1 MSLGVL
7 LRRGCFLFSNE
18 AQNEEREGEGE
29 SATEER
35 ERERDIYKMSGMVY
49 VVDRVLPEE
58 NRKESEKRFN
68 IPIIYKN
75 QEKKKKQEKMI
86 EHA

>member
-1 MSLGVL
+1 MFFAEGVVFYSPMK
-7 LRRGCFLFSNE
+7 RRTKREEEGDP
-18 AQNEEREGEGE
+18 AIEER
-29 SATEER
+29 ER

-58 NRKESEKRFN
+58 NKKESEKRFN